1 MYFCIWNAKIQ
12 NFQTHTSIVNK
23 LYFKYLIISMIN
35 NYSTLLK
42 TYNSEIKH
50 VAKTIFEKAHFSIY
64 KDF

>member
-23 LYFKYLIISMIN
+23 LYFKYLIINMISD
-35 NYSTLLK
+35 YLTLLK

-50 VAKTIFEKAHFSIY
+50 VAKAILGKAHLSIY